1 MATRRLSSEQV
12 ATTRLIMHL
21 AGIFGAAA
29 DAEWPGRARDML
41 NRTHV
46 KERPPAGRADGG
58 VIDIF
63 LHGFEV
69 NIKTL
74 RRLSGRSNEQ
84 LALGIHMTLGG
95 LADEEGRHMDYE
107 R

>member
-1 MATRRLSSEQV
+1 MDTRRLSGEQV
-12 ATTRLIMHL
+12 ATTRLIIHL
-21 AGIFGAAA
+21 AGIFGAAV
-29 DAEWPGRARDML
+29 DAEWPGRARNML
-41 NRTHV
+41 NHTHV
-46 KERPPAGRADGG
+46 KERPPAGRMDGG
-58 VIDIF
+58 VVDIF

-69 NIKTL
+69 NARTL

-95 LADEEGRHMDYE
+95 LAVDESLHMNYE